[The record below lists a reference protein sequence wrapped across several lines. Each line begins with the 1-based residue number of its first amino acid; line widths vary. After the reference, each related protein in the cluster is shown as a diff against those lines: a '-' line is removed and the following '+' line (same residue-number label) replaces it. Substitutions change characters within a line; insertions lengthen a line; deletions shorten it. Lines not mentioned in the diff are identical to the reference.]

1 MSISSKELA
10 NILGISPSTVSMVF
24 NNKPGISED
33 TRVKVLEA
41 AKEYG
46 YKYSEKKAPKAQVG
60 TIYLIIYKKHGA
72 IINDTPF
79 FFNVTEGIEKECRR
93 NNCNLQ
99 IKYFDERNDL
109 SAQID
114 SLNND
119 SCSGILL
126 LATEMDETDFIIF
139 NSLKKPLVVLD
150 CYYDELQYDSVIINN
165 VQGAYIATEYLIKNG
180 CKKIGYLHSNVKI
193 SNFSERADGYYKAL
207 RRYNIDTSHPYIVEV
222 RPTTEGAYKDMLTY
236 LNTHENLPDG
246 FFADN
251 DIIAAACMKAFSEKG
266 IKIPNDI
273 SIVGFDDIPIGE
285 LLTPPLTTMNVPK
298 HSLGSRA
305 VRTLLNRIGEQNL
318 RQIKLELSTQIV
330 ERGSV
335 KKI

>member
-10 NILGISPSTVSMVF
+10 NILNISPSTVSMVF
-24 NNKPGISED
+24 NNKPGISEE
-33 TRVKVLEA
+33 TRTKVLEA
-41 AKEYG
+41 AREYG
-46 YKYSEKKAPKAQVG
+46 YRYTEKKATKAQTG

-109 SAQID
+109 SSQIE
-114 SLNND
+114 SLND
-119 SCSGILL
+119 SSCSGILL
-126 LATEMDETDFIIF
+126 LATEMNEPDFAIF
-139 NSLKKPLVVLD
+139 DSIKKPLVVLD
-150 CYYDELQYDSVIINN
+150 CYYDQLQYDSVIINN
-165 VQGAYIATEYLIKNG
+165 IQGAYIATEYLIKNG
-180 CKKIGYLHSNVKI
+180 CKKIGYIHSNIKI

-207 RRYNIDTSHPYIVEV
+207 RRYNIDTSHPYVVEV
-222 RPTTEGAYKDMLTY
+222 RPTTEGAYKDMIAY
-236 LNTHENLPDG
+236 LDRNKDLPDG

-266 IKIPNDI
+266 IKIPQDV
-273 SIVGFDDIPIGE
+273 SIIGFDDIPIGE

-298 HSLGSRA
+298 HSLGSMA
-305 VRTLLNRIGEQNL
+305 VSTLLNRIQEQND
-318 RQIKLELSTQIV
+318 RQIKLELSTQII

-335 KKI
+335 KKL